1 MTICVSGMFDKI
13 TAMNYYMGIDI
24 GTSGCK
30 AVLFAENGQ
39 QISSTYREYRI
50 ISSKEGWAE
59 LDSNEV
65 TDKCFQVISEAASS
79 VDSNNI
85 RGMGISSQGEAFT
98 LIDSDGKALC
108 NALVSSDVRARE
120 FVRTWPGEFGEDK
133 LYKITGHT
141 PHPMFSL
148 FKLLWIRENMPEKWA
163 KTYKILCF
171 EDLLQYRL
179 GISDPAMG
187 WPLAG
192 RTMLFDVV
200 EHSWNHEIL
209 DSLGIKESQLSKA
222 LPSGTPVGHINKKI
236 AGFLNLNESTFI
248 VTGGH
253 DQACSAL
260 GAGAIESGIAVYSSG
275 TVDCI
280 TPAFKE
286 PIFSEELKK
295 SNLCTY
301 DHAAPGMY
309 TTVAFSLTGGN
320 ILRWFR
326 DQFGKAESEEA
337 ILHKSNAYELL
348 LRQIPEGPTKL
359 LVLPYFTPTGTP
371 YFDTKVKGAIL
382 GLDISTSRRE
392 IMKALLEGVAFEMR
406 LNLEILEHVGYTIH
420 ELRIIGGGAKSMVW
434 NQLKADILRKPIFV
448 QGVTEAGCMGV
459 AMLARASETGMDVL
473 QIANNWIKTVSILQ
487 PGNLKTYDK
496 KFRTYKRLYKIIS
509 GINTNT
515 PVQN

>member
-1 MTICVSGMFDKI
+1 MIICVSGMFEILI
-13 TAMNYYMGIDI
+13 TMDYYMGVDI

-39 QISSTYREYRI
+39 QVSYGYREYQI
-50 ISSKEGWAE
+50 ISSNEGWAE
-59 LDSNEV
+59 LDSDV
-65 TDKCFQVISEAASS
+65 VMDKCFEVIREAASS

-98 LIDSDGKALC
+98 LVDAEGKALC
-108 NALVSSDVRARE
+108 NALVSSDIRARE
-120 FVRTWPGEFGEDK
+120 FVRTWPEKFGEDK
-133 LYKITGHT
+133 LYRITGHT

-148 FKLLWIRENMPEKWA
+148 FKLLWIKENMPEKWA
-163 KTYKILCF
+163 KTHRILCF

-179 GISDPAMG
+179 GITDPAMG

-200 EHSWNHEIL
+200 EHSWNKEIL
-209 DSLGIKESQLSKA
+209 DNLGIKEFQLSKP
-222 LPSGTPVGHINKKI
+222 LPSGTLVGYIDKKI
-236 AGFLNLNESTFI
+236 ARILNLNGRTFI

-260 GAGAIESGIAVYSSG
+260 GAGAIESGVAAYSSG

-280 TPAFKE
+280 TPAFKK
-286 PIFSEELKK
+286 PIFSAELMK

-326 DQFGKAESEEA
+326 DEFGKAEVEEVMP
-337 ILHKSNAYELL
+337 LKGSAYELL
-348 LRQIPEGPTKL
+348 LRQMPEAPTKL

-382 GLDISTSRRE
+382 GLDIFTSRAE
-392 IMKALLEGVAFEMR
+392 IMKALLEGVALEMR
-406 LNLEILEHVGYTIH
+406 LNLDILERVGYKIN
-420 ELRIIGGGAKSMVW
+420 ELRVIGGGAKSMVW
-434 NQLKADILRKPIFV
+434 NQLKADIIRKPITV
-448 QGVTEAGCMGV
+448 PGVTEAGCMGV
-459 AMLARASETGMDVL
+459 AMLAKAAETDKDVL
-473 QIANNWIKTVSILQ
+473 HIANKWIKTVSVIT

-496 KFRTYKRLYKIIS
+496 KFRTYKDLYKIIS
-509 GINTNT
+509 GIETDT
-515 PVQN
+515 QVQN